1 VPKERREVLEAN
13 TGVLKELAM
22 REAQLSAKVAQAKE
36 DALKIV
42 SEAEAKAKELLHK
55 CESDVQALEAEYKQ
69 KRESEE
75 KSIFEAGVSAAK
87 LAADSLKAA
96 ASGKIAGAVQQ
107 IVSKVLP

>member
-1 VPKERREVLEAN
+1 LEAN

-42 SEAEAKAKELLHK
+42 SEAEAKAKELLRI

-75 KSIFEAGVSAAK
+75 KSIFEAGLGAAK
-87 LAADSLKAA
+87 QAAEAVRAA

>member
-1 VPKERREVLEAN
+1 MEAN

-22 REAQLSAKVAQAKE
+22 REAQLTAKVAQAKE

-42 SEAEAKAKELLHK
+42 SEAESKAKELLAK
-55 CESDVQALEAEYKQ
+55 AEADVGAMEAEYKQ

-75 KSIFEAGVSAAK
+75 QSIFEAGLAAARSAAE
-87 LAADSLKAA
+87 SVQAA
-96 ASGKIAGAVQQ
+96 ASSKIAGAVQT